1 MKLSNL
7 MVINAIVAGIFGVG
21 FVVAPGPLAALYG
34 VTGTA
39 PLNFVAQLYGS
50 SLIAFAMITWAARN
64 ASASEARKAIVL
76 GLLVGDAI
84 ALVVCLIAQVGNVI
98 NHLGWLTVVIYLF
111 LTLGFG
117 YFQFAKSD
125 A

>member
-7 MVINAIVAGIFGVG
+7 MVTNAIVAGIFGIG
-21 FVVAPGPLAALYG
+21 FVVAPGTIAALYG

-39 PLNFVAQLYGS
+39 PLYFVAQLYGS
-50 SLIAFAMITWAARN
+50 SLIAFAMITWVARS
-64 ASASEARKAIVL
+64 ASDSEARKAIVL

-84 ALVVCLIAQVGNVI
+84 AFVVCLIAQLSNVI
-98 NHLGWLTVVIYLF
+98 NALGWSTVVIYLF

-117 YFQFAKSD
+117 YFQFANPET
-125 A
+125 